1 MGLPEMVVEEEEEE
15 EMVVATVMEEEEEAT
30 AEEEK
35 VVTETLCHNPNNPVH
50 ICMYPIL
57 HLVHRRR
64 SFHRL
69 YRAAMPKAANHCRYC
84 YKDHPAK
91 AVAAKVIKTVSLEDN
106 YKYHILALVVKAIVY
121 YERAY
126 DL

>member
-1 MGLPEMVVEEEEEE
+1 MVEEKEKEMVVEEEE
-15 EMVVATVMEEEEEAT
+15 MV
-30 AEEEK
+30 EEEK
-35 VVTETLCHNPNNPVH
+35 VTETLCHNPNNPVH

-64 SFHRL
+64 SSHRL

-91 AVAAKVIKTVSLEDN
+91 AMVAKVIKTVSLEDN